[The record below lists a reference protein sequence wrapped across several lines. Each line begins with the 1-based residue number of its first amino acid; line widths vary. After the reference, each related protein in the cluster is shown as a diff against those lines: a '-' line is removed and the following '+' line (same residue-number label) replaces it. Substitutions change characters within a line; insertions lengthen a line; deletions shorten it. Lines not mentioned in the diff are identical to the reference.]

1 MIKIFPILSATVEA
15 HRRGGLPVL
24 VQQNQELLTPQRD
37 GMRHLEA
44 VVARSI
50 PLSTQSP
57 LPVFELSI
65 TPLTN
70 FPMLWSTARL
80 NAATNKK
87 VLAKPCASTSG
98 ETSPSAEGKETWKAK
113 LVPFQERACLFP
125 KSVSLRGEKNKS
137 PTQD

>member
-1 MIKIFPILSATVEA
+1 M
-15 HRRGGLPVL
+15 L

-37 GMRHLEA
+37 GMRYLEA

-50 PLSTQSP
+50 PLSGCMQSP

-65 TPLTN
+65 TPLTS
-70 FPMLWSTARL
+70 FPVLWSTARL

>member
-1 MIKIFPILSATVEA
+1 MGWDEIP
-15 HRRGGLPVL
+15 RGSRGTLDTTEWLHAEP
-24 VQQNQELLTPQRD
+24 P
-37 GMRHLEA
+37 
-44 VVARSI
+44 
-50 PLSTQSP
+50 
-57 LPVFELSI
+57 PVFELSI

-70 FPMLWSTARL
+70 FPLLWSTARL
-80 NAATNKK
+80 NAATNK